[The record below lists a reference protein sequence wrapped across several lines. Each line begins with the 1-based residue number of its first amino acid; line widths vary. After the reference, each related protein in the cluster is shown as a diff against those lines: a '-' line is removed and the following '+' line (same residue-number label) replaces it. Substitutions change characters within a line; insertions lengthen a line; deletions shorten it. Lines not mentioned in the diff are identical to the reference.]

1 MSAGLYTK
9 FNLSEDGLNA
19 TDALQKL
26 YGPQVQEDINLF
38 AFASRLESTISSA
51 SESSANQ
58 LLGLVNEPYRD
69 GSGNEILRTRFV
81 TNSYTFSSENRV
93 WLDRIDG
100 VFFDQRG
107 ADPATGAP
115 IYVSDT
121 DTIVNLSVSSAGT
134 QYEARD
140 TAGTELSYPATVTV
154 NLLGL
159 QSGANNAVAE
169 VTVNADGTLSRT
181 ITVVS
186 GGSGYVSGEYLQP
199 IPACGTEDTPEED
212 KCIRY
217 TANSLYHVTYDSGSI
232 GYTALIVNERY
243 LYTVKSADQDGFFL
257 YDENAQDWVYL
268 GEVYDSIQYLPAL
281 STPGIRL
288 SRLDTLSSENL
299 TQLYKLDGRSQFYS
313 YIEGYEPGTNLSGSI
328 RSISNSIESIRNSL
342 PNFVQNVKIQ
352 SDDTELGFTY
362 NRFKG
367 LNVQSDYRVIF
378 RDPDGVIDNPLVTFF
393 DLRDQTNERGQ
404 VRIDG
409 IAMPG
414 IWLFTGEKYQR
425 VFSTDDKPFFS
436 QSGRNYLS
444 PILTKFESG
453 SVVSALETGD
463 NKYSISAGYYKP
475 GTPVDTSSVRGFD
488 TVLGTLVQNLS
499 GSADPDDGGFVYHRT
514 LSVLYNIRGI
524 VDSWPLFS
532 YSDNGVIRD
541 ARILAI

>member
-1 MSAGLYTK
+1 MSAGLFTK

-26 YGPQVQEDINLF
+26 YGPQIQDDVNLF
-38 AFASRLESTISSA
+38 AFAGRLESTISSA
-51 SESSANQ
+51 SVASINQ
-58 LLGLVNEPYRD
+58 IRGLVNEPYKD
-69 GSGNEILRTRFV
+69 GNGNEILRTRFV
-81 TNSYTFSSENRV
+81 TNSYTFSSENLV
-93 WLDRIDG
+93 WFDRIDG

-107 ADPATGAP
+107 PNPTAGAP

-121 DTIVNLSVSSAGT
+121 DKIVNLSVEGAGT

-140 TAGTELSYPATVTV
+140 AEGTELSYPATVTV

-159 QSGANNAVAE
+159 ESGANNATAQ
-169 VTVNADGTLSRT
+169 VTVNANGTLSRT
-181 ITVVS
+181 ITIVS
-186 GGSGYVSGEYLQP
+186 GGSGYVPNEYLQP
-199 IPACGTEDTPEED
+199 IPSCGPEDEPVED

-217 TANSLYHVTYDSGSI
+217 AANSLYHVTYSSGSV
-232 GYTALIVNERY
+232 GYSALIRNERY
-243 LYTVKSADQDGFFL
+243 LYTVKSANQDGFFL
-257 YDENAQDWVYL
+257 YDDISDDWVYL
-268 GEVYDSIQYLPAL
+268 GTVYNSIQLLPAL
-281 STPGIRL
+281 PAPGLRFG
-288 SRLDTLSSENL
+288 RLDTLSSENL
-299 TQLYKLDGRSQFYS
+299 VQLYKLDGRSQFYS
-313 YIEGYEPGTNLSGSI
+313 YFEGYEPGTNLSSSI
-328 RSISNSIESIRNSL
+328 RSISNSIESVRNSL

-367 LNVQSDYRVIF
+367 FNVQSDYRVIF
-378 RDPDGVIDNPLVTFF
+378 RDPDGVIDDPLVTFF
-393 DLRDQTNERGQ
+393 DLRDQTNELGQ
-404 VRIDG
+404 VRIGG

-444 PILTKFESG
+444 PILAKFESG

-475 GTPVDTSSVRGFD
+475 GTPIDTNSVIGFD
-488 TVLGTLVQNLS
+488 TSLGTLIQNLS
-499 GSADPDDGGFVYHRT
+499 SDSDPDEGGFVYHRT
-514 LSVLYNIRGI
+514 LTVAFNIRGI

-532 YSDNGVIRD
+532 YSDNGVVKD
-541 ARILAI
+541 AKILAI